1 MNRLHG
7 PRERWTVLSV
17 GLAGLAAF
25 LAFAQARSG
34 WAAPPAEGGS
44 SGIKVG
50 DRLPDVLVIGAG
62 GKPVR
67 LTQTGA
73 QVKLISIVPQL
84 NTPVCDEQTHRF
96 SEQRGSPDPKVQVI
110 TLSTNSADDQAAF
123 AKKARIGNIT
133 FLSDAPGYEFGRTT
147 GLLLS
152 PYKILHRAVLVVD
165 RDNVIRHLQ
174 LVPMG
179 ELPNFDAAYEAAGKL
194 LPRP

>member
-7 PRERWTVLSV
+7 RKERWTVLSV
-17 GLAGLAAF
+17 GIAGLVA
-25 LAFAQARSG
+25 LVAFAQARSG
-34 WAAPPAEGGS
+34 WAAPPSGGGA

-73 QVKLISIVPQL
+73 TVKLISIVPQL
-84 NTPVCDEQTHRF
+84 NTPVCDEQTHHF
-96 SEQRGSPDPKVQVI
+96 SEQRASLDPQVQVI

-123 AKKARIGNIT
+123 ARKARIANIT
-133 FLSDAPGYEFGRTT
+133 FLSDAPAYEFGRTT

-165 RDNVIRHLQ
+165 RHNVIRYLQ
-174 LVPMG
+174 AVPMG
-179 ELPNFDAAYEAAGKL
+179 ELPNFEAAYEAAGKL

>member
-7 PRERWTVLSV
+7 PKENWTVLSV
-17 GLAGLAAF
+17 GIAGLVA
-25 LAFAQARSG
+25 LVAFAQARSG
-34 WAAPPAEGGS
+34 WTASTSGEGS

-73 QVKLISIVPQL
+73 TVKLISIVPQL
-84 NTPVCDEQTHRF
+84 NTPVCDEQTHHF
-96 SEQRGSPDPKVQVI
+96 SEQRASLDPQVQVI
-110 TLSTNSADDQAAF
+110 TLSTNSADYQAAF
-123 AKKARIGNIT
+123 ARKARIANIT
-133 FLSDAPGYEFGRTT
+133 FLSDAPAYEFGRTT

-165 RDNVIRHLQ
+165 RHNVIRHLQ
-174 LVPMG
+174 VVPMG
-179 ELPNFDAAYEAAGKL
+179 ELPNFEAAYEAAGKL

>member
-7 PRERWTVLSV
+7 PRKRWTVV
-17 GLAGLAAF
+17 TIVMAGLIALVMFADASSGSAASSS
-25 LAFAQARSG
+25 A
-34 WAAPPAEGGS
+34 GGS
-44 SGIKVG
+44 AEIKVG

-62 GKPVR
+62 GKPMR

-73 QVKLISIVPQL
+73 LVKLISIVPQL
-84 NTPVCDEQTHRF
+84 NTPVCDEQTHHF
-96 SEQRGSPDPKVQVI
+96 SEQRGSLDPLVQVI
-110 TLSTNSADDQAAF
+110 TLSTNSADDQAVF

-152 PYKILHRAVLVVD
+152 PYKILHRAVIVVD

-179 ELPNFDAAYEAAGKL
+179 ELPNFEAAYEAAGKL
-194 LPRP
+194 VPRS

>member
-7 PRERWTVLSV
+7 PKERWTVLSV
-17 GLAGLAAF
+17 GIAGLAA
-25 LAFAQARSG
+25 LVMFAHASSG
-34 WAAPPAEGGS
+34 SAASSSAGGS
-44 SGIKVG
+44 PGIKVG
-50 DRLPDVLVIGAG
+50 DRLPDVLVIGTG
-62 GKPVR
+62 GKPMR

-73 QVKLISIVPQL
+73 PVKLISIVPQL
-84 NTPVCDEQTHRF
+84 NMPVCDEQTHHF
-96 SEQRGSPDPKVQVI
+96 SEQRGSLDPKVQVI

-123 AKKARIGNIT
+123 AKKARIANIT
-133 FLSDAPGYEFGRTT
+133 FLSDAPGYDFGRTT

-165 RDNVIRHLQ
+165 RHNVIRYLQ
-174 LVPMG
+174 LVPKG